1 MGQLML
7 FAEKLAFSNHDFKQ
21 NVCFCTHQESNSLAL
36 GGLIKWDYIFI
47 ALTFRTF
54 LFAVPGSW
62 RDSPRGSA
70 DKMTLGMIEMGRC

>member
-1 MGQLML
+1 ML